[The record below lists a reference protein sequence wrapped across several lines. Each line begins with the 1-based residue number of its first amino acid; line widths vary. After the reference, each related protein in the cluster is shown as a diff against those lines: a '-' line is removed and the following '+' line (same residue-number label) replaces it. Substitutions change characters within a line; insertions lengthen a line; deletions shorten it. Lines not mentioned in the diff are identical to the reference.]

1 MDFQDRK
8 TALVIDKKDNVAVA
22 LTDLEAGDTCTVVG
36 NDGKEYEL
44 AVTEKVPFGHKILLA
59 DLRRGDAV
67 IKYGEEIGEMLRP
80 LGKGR
85 WIHNHNM
92 SCEKGL

>member
-22 LTDLEAGDTCTVVG
+22 LTDLEAGDTCTFVE
-36 NDGKEYEL
+36 NDGKEYRI
-44 AVTEKVPFGHKILLA
+44 AVTEKVPFGHKISLA
-59 DLRRGDAV
+59 DLRPGDPV
-67 IKYGEEIGEMLRP
+67 IKYGEEIGEMTGP
-80 LGKGR
+80 LKKGG
-85 WIHNHNM
+85 WIHSHNM